1 MTNPS
6 GHHPSDADEY
16 FNLGLEYQESGEYL
30 QAVREYTDVINE
42 NPNMAIAYY
51 NRGMSY
57 YSMQKWSEGMEDI
70 TTALKLDSMVSID
83 PRARN
88 MKTASPDYTPPV
100 VQEPPVPSPT
110 VIKEPPPNVRPSF
123 IGTKKPPA
131 KDIIILPPK
140 KIPDA
145 PPEPKEIEVEAEPE
159 AVNVQV
165 FKAFCPGCG
174 ASLKLKG
181 TQAIVTCEY
190 CGLEAKIEMRLRK
203 IEPEIPRFPP
213 PTSPGNKEN
222 PYENWGTA
230 QLVYGILTSEDTAEK
245 ILMANALDGWFHVN
259 DDMAGWVPDV
269 VEVMLKS
276 EPELDK
282 ALSGIM
288 GKLVCSD
295 NLKHKH
301 RVIQAGEKYGFRRD
315 GSKGLL
321 FALSLGDAGTV
332 KLLLDIGEWAACEGL
347 EEYSKEALI
356 GVQTAIGRESRDRN
370 LRVCMEVLTYRLPF
384 VSDPVREW
392 IMRFFRNHFDVG
404 YTFLYARF
412 LELYDDCV
420 FEYPDLIPGLQN
432 ALNRCGR
439 ADNRE
444 ELYER
449 LSVFSF
455 LRSKEAKI
463 AALNSLGYPPNDVE
477 FRDVE
482 YLEKILMPLTE
493 DGDLKDAAV
502 MAMKRFEY

>member
-1 MTNPS
+1 MTPPS
-6 GHHPSDADEY
+6 QHHSSNSDEY
-16 FNLGLEYQESGEYL
+16 FNLALEYQESGDFL
-30 QAVREYTDVINE
+30 QAIREYSNAINE
-42 NPNMAIAYY
+42 APDMAIAYY

-57 YSMQKWSEGMEDI
+57 YSLQKWNEGMEDI
-70 TTALKLDSMVSID
+70 TGAMNMDNMVSID

-88 MKTASPDYTPPV
+88 MKIASPEYSTPI
-100 VQEPPVPSPT
+100 VQELYEPHIPIEVRSPV
-110 VIKEPPPNVRPSF
+110 KRPSS
-123 IGTKKPPA
+123 PPQDTP
-131 KDIIILPPK
+131 KNITILPPR
-140 KIPDA
+140 KIPEK
-145 PPEPKEIEVEAEPE
+145 PPEPKEIEVEVEPE
-159 AVNVQV
+159 VVNVQV

-174 ASLKLKG
+174 APLKLKG
-181 TQAIVTCEY
+181 TQAIITCAF
-190 CGLEAKIEMRLRK
+190 CGLESKVEMRLRK

-245 ILMANALDGWFHVN
+245 ILMAKALDGWFHVN
-259 DDMAGWVPDV
+259 DQMAGWVPDV
-269 VEVMLKS
+269 VEVMLES
-276 EPELDK
+276 EPELDR
-282 ALSGIM
+282 ALAGIM

-295 NLKHKH
+295 NLKHKQ
-301 RVIQAGEKYGFRRD
+301 RVIQAGEKYGFREN

-332 KLLLDIGEWAACEGL
+332 KLLLDIGEWAACKGL
-347 EEYSKEALI
+347 KEYSEEALI
-356 GVQTAIGRESRDRN
+356 GVQTAIGREASGGD

-384 VSDPVREW
+384 VSGPVREW
-392 IMRFFRNHFDVG
+392 MMRFFRNHFDVG
-404 YTFLYARF
+404 YTFLYSRF

-420 FEYPDLIPGLQN
+420 FEYPDLIPGLQS

-463 AALNSLGYPPNDVE
+463 AALESLGYPPNDVE

-482 YLEKILMPLTE
+482 YLEKVLMPLTE
-493 DGDLKDAAV
+493 DGDLKEAAV